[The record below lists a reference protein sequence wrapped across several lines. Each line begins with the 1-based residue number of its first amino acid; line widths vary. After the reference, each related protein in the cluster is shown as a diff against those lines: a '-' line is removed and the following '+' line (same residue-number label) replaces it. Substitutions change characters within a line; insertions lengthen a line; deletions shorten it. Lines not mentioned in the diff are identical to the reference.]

1 MSDSRHPATLQETI
15 GNLTSGP
22 AADAASRSTGH
33 AAVSPFERVRASKWL
48 SGITRTVVVLGV
60 IALFTDMASEMI
72 MPLRL
77 LLFVQVLGTP
87 LALAGLVE
95 GIAEGATSVLKLV
108 SGRLADRFSDRRW
121 LVIGGYGISNVTKPL
136 LALVSNWPLA
146 LGLVLVDRSGK
157 AVRGS
162 PRDAMIAESVASEQ
176 RGKAFGFHRSADTLG
191 AAIGPLLAIA
201 ILSASGHNLRAVFAW
216 TAVPGVL
223 AVLCAVVFLRDPGLR
238 ARATGTAP
246 KPHREAREAAATA
259 PATTATVQGE
269 VAGTRERPWQGLGT
283 RFWLFLVIATIF
295 AFGNSSDAFMF
306 LRTEGLEASLLAVPM
321 VYFGLNIVYALLATP
336 LGALSDR
343 FGRLPILTVGYAT
356 FTLVYFGWTRAS
368 APWHVWALF
377 LLYGAYYAA
386 TDGVARAFVADLV
399 PKGKRGTALGWFGAI
414 TGLTALP
421 ANVLAAALWSN
432 LGPGVTFG
440 LGAWLGAIA
449 FGLLLAWWPWL
460 RKNGVPWP
468 QDPAPLALDLK
479 LERER

>member
-1 MSDSRHPATLQETI
+1 MSNSRHPATLQQTTGGAAEAAAAA
-15 GNLTSGP
+15 GVRHAKGSP
-22 AADAASRSTGH
+22 AA
-33 AAVSPFERVRASKWL
+33 PFVERVGPSKWL
-48 SGITRTVVVLGV
+48 SGITRTVVVLGI

-95 GIAEGATSVLKLV
+95 GVAEGATSVLKLV
-108 SGRLADRFSDRRW
+108 SGRLSDRFTDRRW
-121 LVIGGYGISNVTKPL
+121 LVIAGYSISNVTKPL

-157 AVRGS
+157 SVRGS
-162 PRDAMIAESVASEQ
+162 PRDAMIAESVAPEQ

-201 ILSASGHNLRAVFAW
+201 ILSATGQNLHAVFAW
-216 TAVPGVL
+216 TIVPGAL
-223 AVLCAVVFLRDPGLR
+223 AIVCAVVFLRDPALRGRAKDAAPAAAAATGGAAQDVVATR
-238 ARATGTAP
+238 ARA
-246 KPHREAREAAATA
+246 
-259 PATTATVQGE
+259 
-269 VAGTRERPWQGLGT
+269 WQGLGT

-295 AFGNSSDAFMF
+295 AFGNSSDAFLF

-321 VYFGLNIVYALLATP
+321 VYFGLNLVYALLATP

-343 FGRLPILTVGYAT
+343 FGRLPILAVGYAT
-356 FTLVYFGWTRAS
+356 FTVVYFGWTRAS
-368 APWHVWALF
+368 APWHVWTLF

-386 TDGVARAFVADLV
+386 TDGIARAFVADLV

-432 LGPGVTFG
+432 LGPGVTFA

-449 FGLLLAWWPWL
+449 LGLLLAWWPWL
-460 RKNGVPWP
+460 RKNPVPWP
-468 QDPAPLALDLK
+468 QDPAPL
-479 LERER
+479 ERGQ